1 MDYIVGL
8 IGSVLG
14 WLMYYCYRILPNY
27 LISIILFT
35 FATKIVLLPVSLWVQ
50 RNSIKM
56 VKMQPE
62 INLIKAKYY
71 GNGEKISEE
80 QYELYKREHYQP
92 LADLIPLA
100 LQLILL
106 MGVIDVINHPE
117 QHIFAEIRR
126 A

>member
-1 MDYIVGL
+1 
-8 IGSVLG
+8 
-14 WLMYYCYRILPNY
+14 
-27 LISIILFT
+27 
-35 FATKIVLLPVSLWVQ
+35 
-50 RNSIKM
+50 
-56 VKMQPE
+56 MQPE

-117 QHIFAEIRR
+117 QHIFRGKSGVLDTVLGSLDLSSVPAGLGESRI
-126 A
+126 

>member
-1 MDYIVGL
+1 
-8 IGSVLG
+8 
-14 WLMYYCYRILPNY
+14 
-27 LISIILFT
+27 
-35 FATKIVLLPVSLWVQ
+35 
-50 RNSIKM
+50 
-56 VKMQPE
+56 MQPE

-117 QHIFAEIRR
+117 QHISRNQACLTLCSEVLTCRPSPQRLGESRI
-126 A
+126 